1 MTRGLLQRYPGEL
14 PREATGFVGRGREL
28 GALAGLL
35 GAVRLVT
42 VTGTAGVGKTRV
54 ALRAATLVGERF
66 ADGVCFAELGGLRD
80 LDLVSPTVAACLGLP
95 GQDARSGTDAVAGY
109 LSERNVLLVLDT
121 CEHVIGGCVAL
132 VSALLREAPGVTVLA
147 ASRQPLDMP
156 GEQVFP
162 LPPLPVPEP
171 GDAGGDAVEL
181 FAQRAAAAVPGFTV
195 SDANRSDVIGLCRR
209 LDGIPLAIELAAV
222 QLRASS
228 LRALSGRLEH
238 RFLSLAGGG
247 GGLASALPHQQT
259 LRTATQWSYDLCS
272 PAEQLLWARL
282 SVFAGSFGIQ
292 AAQEV
297 CAGGSLDRAEV
308 LPALIGLVDKSVVLR
323 PVEDEPRYRLLDTI
337 REFGAER
344 LADSGEQAAV
354 RGRHVAYFIGLA
366 EDFGAHDKDGDQLD
380 RFRELRCEHQ
390 NFRAALGYALGAPG
404 TPGDARL
411 AARLASALRPY
422 WEISGLL
429 REGRHWMD
437 KILARFPGPS
447 AERARLLLTRGVLA
461 IFQGEL
467 PGAIGDLE
475 ASTELSAAGDD
486 ALACAL
492 GHTYRCLA
500 FVFSGRHA
508 EAAAAGATA
517 EERLRAVGHLSGL
530 VSLDIHLGYLH
541 LLSGQPDLA
550 IERCAQGLRR
560 LDSGERWAR
569 SYLLVITATSL
580 FLRGE
585 AEASGA
591 AACDSLLMKEE
602 IGDLTGMAYCLELL
616 AMLAAGQ
623 GRFSRAAWLL
633 GAADT
638 LWERTGKRLGGTA
651 AIEGLHQRAENTAR
665 GGLGDKRYVRLFRDG
680 AGRER
685 GEIVGL
691 AIGDADRLPAA
702 TSGRLTK
709 REREVAALAGEGLTS
724 SQIAGRLVISSR
736 TVNTHIASIYAK
748 LGISSRVQLVTWLAA
763 GPGGT
768 QKDPG

>member
-1 MTRGLLQRYPGEL
+1 MTRGLVQRFPGEL

-54 ALRAATLVGERF
+54 VLRAATLVGERF

-80 LDLVSPTVAACLGLP
+80 LDLVPPTVAACLGLP
-95 GQDARSGTDAVAGY
+95 GQDARSGTDAVVGY

-132 VSALLREAPGVTVLA
+132 VSALLRDAPGVTVLA

-156 GEQVFP
+156 GEHVFP

-222 QLRASS
+222 QLRTSS

-238 RFLSLAGGG
+238 RFLTLTGGRRV
-247 GGLASALPHQQT
+247 ALPHQQT

-272 PAEQLLWARL
+272 PAERRLWARL
-282 SVFAGSFGIQ
+282 SVFDGSFGIQ
-292 AAQEV
+292 AAQDV

-323 PVEDEPRYRLLDTI
+323 PDEDEPRYRLLDTI
-337 REFGAER
+337 REFGAEV
-344 LADSGEQAAV
+344 LAESGEQAAV

-366 EDFGAHDKDGDQLD
+366 EDFGVHDKDGDQLD
-380 RFRELRCEHQ
+380 RFRQLRAEHQ

-437 KILARFPGPS
+437 KILERFPGPS

-467 PGAIGDLE
+467 PGALADLE
-475 ASTELSAAGDD
+475 ASTELSAAGGD

-517 EERLRAVGHLSGL
+517 EERLRGVGHQSGL

-541 LLSGQPDLA
+541 LLSREPDLA
-550 IERCAQGLRR
+550 IERCTQGLRR
-560 LDSGERWAR
+560 LDGGERWAR
-569 SYLLVITATSL
+569 SYLLVITAL
-580 FLRGE
+580 GLYLRGE
-585 AEASGA
+585 TEASAVA
-591 AACDSLLMKEE
+591 AVDSLQMKHEV
-602 IGDLTGMAYCLELL
+602 GDLTGMAYCLEVL

-623 GRFSRAAWLL
+623 DRFSRTAWLL

-665 GGLGDKRYVRLFRDG
+665 AGLGKRYERLFRDG
-680 AGRER
+680 AVRER
-685 GEIVGL
+685 GEIVAL
-691 AIGDADRLPAA
+691 AIGDADKLPPA
-702 TSGRLTK
+702 TRGRLTK

-724 SQIAGRLVISSR
+724 SQIAGRLFISSR

-763 GPGGT
+763 GPGGP

>member
-1 MTRGLLQRYPGEL
+1 MTRGLVQRFPSEL

-80 LDLVSPTVAACLGLP
+80 LDLVPPAVAACLGLP
-95 GQDARSGTDAVAGY
+95 GQDARSGTDAVVGY

-132 VSALLREAPGVTVLA
+132 VSALLRDAPGVTVLA

-156 GEQVFP
+156 GEHVFP

-222 QLRASS
+222 QLRTSS

-238 RFLSLAGGG
+238 RFLTLTGGRRV
-247 GGLASALPHQQT
+247 ALPHQQT

-272 PAEQLLWARL
+272 PAERRLWARL
-282 SVFAGSFGIQ
+282 SVFDGSFGIQ
-292 AAQEV
+292 AAQDV

-323 PVEDEPRYRLLDTI
+323 PDEDEPRYRLLDAI
-337 REFGAER
+337 REFGAEL
-344 LADSGEQAAV
+344 LAETGEQPAV

-366 EDFGAHDKDGDQLD
+366 EDFGVHDKDGDQLD
-380 RFRELRCEHQ
+380 RFRQLRAEHQ

-437 KILARFPGPS
+437 KVLTRFPGPS

-461 IFQGEL
+461 TFQGEL
-467 PGAIGDLE
+467 RDATADLE
-475 ASTELSAAGDD
+475 ASTGLSDAGGDS
-486 ALACAL
+486 LAGAL

-508 EAAAAGATA
+508 EAAAAGALA
-517 EERLRAVGHLSGL
+517 EERLRAIGHRSGL

-541 LLSGQPDLA
+541 LLTGEPDLA

-560 LDSGERWAR
+560 LDGGERWAR
-569 SYLLVITATSL
+569 SYLQVITALSL
-580 FLRGE
+580 FLRGQ
-585 AEASGA
+585 AEASA
-591 AACDSLLMKEE
+591 AAARDSLQLKHE
-602 IGDLTGMAYCLELL
+602 IGDHTGMAYCLETL

-623 GRFSRAAWLL
+623 GRLPRTAWLL

-651 AIEGLHQRAENTAR
+651 AIEGLHQWAEGTAR
-665 GGLGDKRYVRLFRDG
+665 DGLGGKRYERLFRDG
-680 AGRER
+680 ASRELA
-685 GEIVGL
+685 EIVGL
-691 AIGDADRLPAA
+691 AASDADKLPAR
-702 TSGRLTK
+702 SRGELTK
-709 REREVAALAGEGLTS
+709 REREVAVLVAEGLTN
-724 SQIAGRLVISSR
+724 SQIARRLVISGR
-736 TVNTHIASIYAK
+736 TVDSHVASTYAK
-748 LGISSRVQLVTWLAA
+748 LGISSRVELVTWLRRT
-763 GPGGT
+763 PE
-768 QKDPG
+768 P